1 MAYFL
6 DNYPVSENC
15 GSLELTEEQEK
26 NCRVVYKLDDEG
38 GAYFSGLWDPDVEY
52 SDEYVIVPLR
62 STGGKVNTIRWKT
75 NFANVIGSKDDPK
88 PPGQTSWI
96 SYWKSL
102 TGESGSSCS
111 TDGKF
116 YYMNGAYEMSYA
128 NIFYPEEIAG
138 QHVDET
144 TVTAKCSETIVGG
157 HTIINTKAAT
167 PVPPG
172 GKVYIIPICDKH
184 NLCHTTIFNNWGT
197 GFYMKLKNHT
207 KAIELQGYLSNV
219 KDYIDKLKE
228 EDNHE

>member
-62 STGGKVNTIRWKT
+62 STGGKVNTIGWKT
-75 NFANVIGSKDDPK
+75 CFANVIGSKDDPK

-116 YYMNGAYEMSYA
+116 YYINRACEMSYTK
-128 NIFYPEEIAG
+128 IFYPEEIDG
-138 QHVDET
+138 QYEDTLVMAE
-144 TVTAKCSETIVGG
+144 CSKTIVGG
-157 HTIINTKAAT
+157 HTIIAKAANT
-167 PVPPG
+167 VPPG

-184 NLCHTTIFNNWGT
+184 NLCYPKRYSNWGT
-197 GFYMKLKNHT
+197 GFYMKLKKDT
-207 KAIELQGYLSNV
+207 QAIELQGYLRNV